1 MSLLF
6 LALYGKICTMLFS
19 KGRRKMTSANKTLTD
34 RESTSINIIKAIS
47 ILSVIAAH
55 TISFSP
61 VNLFS
66 EIISSFWVLFGEVG
80 VIAFFV
86 VGGFLYSR
94 KPHDG
99 KIFWKKKFFRIVVPW
114 FICSLLTYLLTA
126 LLNGF
131 NVSYFK
137 WILGS
142 GTWYYYIT
150 IYTLFIFIFKW
161 LYDKDAILWLL
172 IVAQIVSLTLASFGI
187 STTIPLGFF
196 TDYLNPLNWIGY
208 FSFGILIR
216 KYRFDLMLRKQKFI
230 IIISCVLALFLFWI
244 LSSKKIFTYFNLLSF
259 LFCLSS
265 FIIIT
270 AISYKLATIKNVK
283 YIGTIGTWS
292 YCIYLLHMQIVQ
304 FVVRK
309 IPDGWFKLM
318 FSPFIGL
325 IIMII
330 LIIIGLY
337 VCKRIPFGEKIKT
350 WVGL

>member
-1 MSLLF
+1 MAS
-6 LALYGKICTMLFS
+6 S
-19 KGRRKMTSANKTLTD
+19 NKTLSD
-34 RESTSINIIKAIS
+34 RESTTINIIKTIS

-55 TISFSP
+55 SISFSS

-66 EIISSFWVLFGEVG
+66 EIISSFCVLFGEVG

-86 VGGFLYSR
+86 IGGFLYSR
-94 KPHDG
+94 KPHDD
-99 KIFWKKKFFRIVVPW
+99 KIFWKKKLFRIVVPW
-114 FICSLLTYLLTA
+114 LICSLLTYLLMA
-126 LLNGF
+126 LSNGF
-131 NVSYFK
+131 DVCSYFK

-172 IVAQIVSLTLASFGI
+172 IVVQIVSLTLASFGI

-216 KYRFDLMLRKQKFI
+216 KYRFDLLLQKQKYI
-230 IIISCVLALFLFWI
+230 IIISCILAIFLFWI
-244 LSSKKIFTYFNLLSF
+244 LSSKKIFTYFNFLSF

-265 FIIIT
+265 LIIIT
-270 AISYKLATIKNVK
+270 AISYKFATIKNIK
-283 YIGTIGTWS
+283 YISTIGTWS

-304 FVVRK
+304 FVVAK
-309 IPDGWFKLM
+309 IPNSWFKLM

-325 IIMII
+325 IIMVT

-337 VCKRIPFGEKIKT
+337 ICKRIPFGEKIKT
-350 WVGL
+350 LVGL